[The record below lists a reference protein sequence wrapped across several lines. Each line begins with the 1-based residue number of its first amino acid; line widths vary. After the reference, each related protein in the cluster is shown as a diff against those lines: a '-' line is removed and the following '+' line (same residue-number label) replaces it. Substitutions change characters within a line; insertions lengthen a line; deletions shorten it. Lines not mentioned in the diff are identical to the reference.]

1 MIMKKFGFATAAA
14 AALTAGF
21 LGLAAPAMAAPT
33 GAGNAQDTISSL
45 QDQGY
50 KVIVNR
56 LSTAPLSQA
65 SVVSVG
71 QGPTF
76 SHTNA
81 NAGNE
86 GGYGPNADNQF
97 APQNT
102 KTVYVNVR

>member
-1 MIMKKFGFATAAA
+1 MTKFGFATTIATAATA
-14 AALTAGF
+14 AF
-21 LGLAAPAMAAPT
+21 VGLAAPAMAAPT

-56 LSTAPLSQA
+56 LSNAPLA
-65 SVVSVG
+65 DAAVVSVG

-76 SHTNA
+76 PHNNTN
-81 NAGNE
+81 NSNQ
-86 GGYGPNADNQF
+86 GGYGPNSDSKY
-97 APQNT
+97 APVNT

>member
-1 MIMKKFGFATAAA
+1 MTKFGFATIAAT
-14 AALTAGF
+14 ALTAGF

-45 QDQGY
+45 ESQGY

-56 LSTAPLSQA
+56 LSTAPLAEA

-76 SHTNA
+76 SHTNS
-81 NAGNE
+81 NNRSE
-86 GGYGPNADNQF
+86 GGYAPNSDNQF

>member
-1 MIMKKFGFATAAA
+1 MKNLTAATLIGT
-14 AALTAGF
+14 ALTAAT
-21 LGLAAPAMAAPT
+21 LGLAAPALAAPT

-56 LSTAPLSQA
+56 LSTAPLSEA

-71 QGPTF
+71 EGPTF
-76 SHTNA
+76 SHTNSNNRA
-81 NAGNE
+81 E
-86 GGYGPNADNQF
+86 GGYAPNSDNQF
-97 APQNT
+97 APVNT

>member
-1 MIMKKFGFATAAA
+1 MKNITAATVIGT
-14 AALTAGF
+14 ALTAAT
-21 LGLAAPAMAAPT
+21 LGLAAPALAAPT

-56 LSTAPLSQA
+56 LSASPLSEA

-71 QGPTF
+71 EGPTF
-76 SHTNA
+76 SHNNTN
-81 NAGNE
+81 NSNQ
-86 GGYGPNADNQF
+86 GGYGPNSDSKY
-97 APQNT
+97 APVNT

>member
-1 MIMKKFGFATAAA
+1 MTKFGFATTIATAAT
-14 AALTAGF
+14 AALI
-21 LGLAAPAMAAPT
+21 GLAAPAMAAPT

-56 LSTAPLSQA
+56 LSTAPLAEA

-71 QGPTF
+71 EGPTF
-76 SHTNA
+76 SHTNSNNRA
-81 NAGNE
+81 E
-86 GGYGPNADNQF
+86 GGYAPNSDNQF
-97 APQNT
+97 APVNT

>member
-1 MIMKKFGFATAAA
+1 MKNLTAATVIGT
-14 AALTAGF
+14 ALTAAT
-21 LGLAAPAMAAPT
+21 LGLAAPALAAPT

-56 LSTAPLSQA
+56 LSTAPLSEA

-71 QGPTF
+71 EGPTF
-76 SHTNA
+76 SHTNSNNRA
-81 NAGNE
+81 E
-86 GGYGPNADNQF
+86 GGYAPNSDNQF
-97 APQNT
+97 APVNT

>member
-1 MIMKKFGFATAAA
+1 MTKFGFATVIGTAATA
-14 AALTAGF
+14 AF

-33 GAGNAQDTISSL
+33 GAGNAQDTISNL

-56 LSTAPLSQA
+56 LSTAPLA
-65 SVVSVG
+65 EANVVSVG

-76 SHTNA
+76 SHSNP
-81 NAGNE
+81 NNGNE
-86 GGYGPNADNQF
+86 GGYGPNSDNTY
-97 APQNT
+97 APENT

>member
-1 MIMKKFGFATAAA
+1 MKNLTAATLIGT
-14 AALTAGF
+14 ALTAAT
-21 LGLAAPAMAAPT
+21 LGLAGPALAAPT

-56 LSTAPLSQA
+56 LSTAPLSEA

-71 QGPTF
+71 EGPTF
-76 SHTNA
+76 SHTNS
-81 NAGNE
+81 NNRSE
-86 GGYGPNADNQF
+86 GGYAPNSDNQF
-97 APQNT
+97 APVNT